1 MTLKIYVQVFQSLL
15 CLTSEMQDIK
25 ASWHEGKSMLYE
37 SLWTVEIR
45 GSDRYEHADVPQR
58 LQQASET
65 AANICLC
72 LVLANHLHHR
82 TLKSCLHTGPVLS

>member
-1 MTLKIYVQVFQSLL
+1 
-15 CLTSEMQDIK
+15 
-25 ASWHEGKSMLYE
+25 MLYE

-65 AANICLC
+65 AANACALC
-72 LVLANHLHHR
+72 WQIISTTELQNPVCIQVLFFLR
-82 TLKSCLHTGPVLS
+82 GKLKKIFPLERK